1 MNSLYNLTT
10 DYQQLLNLLYDG
22 EVDQQTVMDTLDALE
37 DAIEDKADGYAVI
50 IKTIDAD
57 VDAIEAEIKRLQARK
72 QALDNRKEWL
82 KSNLEDTMRA
92 LGKTKF
98 KTALFSYGIQK
109 NGGKRALNL
118 DCPINRLPPE
128 LQKVTIEANN
138 EAIRNLLIQQGAED
152 NQYAHL
158 APQGEHLSIR

>member
-1 MNSLYNLTT
+1 MNSLYNLTS
-10 DYQQLLNLLYDG
+10 DCQQLLNLLYDG

-109 NGGKRALNL
+109 NGGKRALVL
-118 DCPINRLPPE
+118 DCPINELPPE

-152 NQYAHL
+152 NQYAH
-158 APQGEHLSIR
+158 

>member
-1 MNSLYNLTT
+1 MNSLYNLTA
-10 DYQQLLNLLYDG
+10 DYQQVLNLLYDG
-22 EVDQQTVMDTLDALE
+22 DVDQQTIMDTLEAIE
-37 DAIEDKADGYAVI
+37 DAIEEKADGYAMI

-57 VDAIEAEIKRLQARK
+57 TEAIDAEIKRLQARK
-72 QALDNRKEWL
+72 QTLNSRKEWL

-109 NGGKRALNL
+109 NGGKRALIL
-118 DCPINRLPPE
+118 DCPINELPPE

>member
-109 NGGKRALNL
+109 NGGKRALVL
-118 DCPINRLPPE
+118 DCPINELPPE
-128 LQKVTIEANN
+128 LQKVTIEANS
-138 EAIRNLLIQQGAED
+138 EAIRHMLAEQGTED

>member
-109 NGGKRALNL
+109 NGGKRALVL
-118 DCPINRLPPE
+118 HCPINELPPE

>member
-72 QALDNRKEWL
+72 QALNNRKEWL

-98 KTALFSYGIQK
+98 KTALFSFGIQK
-109 NGGKRALNL
+109 NGGKRALVL
-118 DCPINRLPPE
+118 DCPINELPPE
-128 LQKVTIEANN
+128 LQKVTIEANS
-138 EAIRNLLIQQGAED
+138 EAIRHMLAEQGTED

>member
-1 MNSLYNLTT
+1 
-10 DYQQLLNLLYDG
+10 
-22 EVDQQTVMDTLDALE
+22 
-37 DAIEDKADGYAVI
+37 
-50 IKTIDAD
+50 
-57 VDAIEAEIKRLQARK
+57 
-72 QALDNRKEWL
+72 
-82 KSNLEDTMRA
+82 MRA

-109 NGGKRALNL
+109 NGGKRALIL
-118 DCPINRLPPE
+118 DCPINELPPE